1 MPAPDCVVV
10 PDGNC
15 APAGTCGIA
24 GICSCELNSHW
35 PGLTVSPARRACAGC
50 AASLALAF
58 PARPAPAKAASNAV
72 MQSLFIALPYLHAP
86 AMVGLP
92 FNGCGCSSVPAR
104 ATVVSDKG
112 ALM

>member
-1 MPAPDCVVV
+1 MPAPGCVVV

-15 APAGTCGIA
+15 APAGSCGIA

-35 PGLTVSPARRACAGC
+35 PGLTVSPRRRACAGC
-50 AASLALAF
+50 AASLALAV
-58 PARPAPAKAASNAV
+58 PARPATTKAASNAV

-92 FNGCGCSSVPAR
+92 FNGCGCYFVPDYDC
-104 ATVVSDKG
+104 VVTYN
-112 ALM
+112 MTF